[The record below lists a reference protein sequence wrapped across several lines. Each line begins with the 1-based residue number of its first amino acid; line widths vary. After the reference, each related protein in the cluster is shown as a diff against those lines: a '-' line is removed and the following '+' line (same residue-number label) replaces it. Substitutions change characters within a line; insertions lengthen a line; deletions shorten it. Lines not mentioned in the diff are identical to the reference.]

1 MKFRRALIIAGAVIF
16 ALVASN
22 LLTTKTTSALFSQS
36 YPAVVCPPTDSNV
49 TSQVSIATK
58 KIPFRVITGK
68 STAMAPIGTT
78 RYAITKG
85 AILLD
90 QGATSSLA
98 WQDMSGVWAGS
109 TLCRAPQGDQWFV
122 GGAADV
128 TSKGRLYVVNSGLS
142 DAIVDV
148 AVWTAAGPQADKVL
162 TVRANSSTRVSLD
175 LLAAGATRLVIR
187 VTARSGRINAFL
199 VDERAKGLK
208 TLGGDAVNSVDFP
221 RTDFVI
227 AGIPH
232 QVTKGVGGPHTLRLL
247 VPGNVDANIRVDS
260 ISKDGVFVP
269 VGFDGRVVPHGQVV
283 DVPLS
288 STIAYSAFSLRIR
301 SDQPLVAGVYTP
313 LRMRDHQ
320 DIVWNAMSPS
330 LEPMTMAITGL
341 APTLVFTGDVV
352 DLIVATRLTSGKTV
366 TTHIAGSDNVIW
378 KVPDKSQSINISNIK
393 APVAASGLMTS
404 TSGVGAFPLAVGSTL
419 AKAPVPVSDIAVIS
433 R

>member
-1 MKFRRALIIAGAVIF
+1 MKFRRLLVITLAVVTTI
-16 ALVASN
+16 VTSN
-22 LLTTKTTSALFSQS
+22 LLTTKATSARFSQS

-49 TSQVSIATK
+49 SSQVSIATK
-58 KIPFRVITGK
+58 KTPFRIIIGK
-68 STAMAPIGTT
+68 STAMTPIGTT
-78 RYAITKG
+78 RYSITKG

-90 QGATSSLA
+90 QGARSSLA
-98 WQDMSGVWAGS
+98 WQNLNGVWAGA

-148 AVWTAAGPQADKVL
+148 AVWTAAGPQAGKVL

-175 LLAAGATRLVIR
+175 LLAAGAARLVIR

-199 VDERAKGLK
+199 IDERAKGLK

-232 QVTKGVGGPHTLRLL
+232 QVTKGKGGPHTLRLL
-247 VPGNVDANIRVDS
+247 VPGNVDASIRVDS

-269 VGFDGRVVPHGQVV
+269 VGFDGRVVPHGQVI

-288 STIAYSAFSLRIR
+288 STIASSAFSLRIR

-320 DIVWNAMSPS
+320 DIVWNAMSPP
-330 LEPMTMAITGL
+330 LEPLMMAITGL
-341 APTLVFTGDVV
+341 SPTFVFTGDVV
-352 DLIVATRLTSGKTV
+352 NLMVSTRLTSGKTV
-366 TTHIAGSDNVIW
+366 VSHIVGNDDVIW
-378 KVPDKSQSINISNIK
+378 KVPDKAQSVNISNIK
-393 APVAASGLMTS
+393 SPVAASGLITS
-404 TSGVGAFPLAVGSTL
+404 PSGVGAFPLAVGSIL

>member
-1 MKFRRALIIAGAVIF
+1 MKFRRALIIAGAVMV
-16 ALVASN
+16 ALVAGN
-22 LLTTKTTSALFSQS
+22 LLTTKGESAKFSQS
-36 YPAVVCPPTDSNV
+36 YPAVVCPPTDPNV

-58 KIPFRVITGK
+58 KIPFRIIFGK
-68 STAMAPIGTT
+68 STAMLPIGTT

-98 WQDMSGVWAGS
+98 WQNLSGVWAGS

-128 TSKGRLYVVNSGLS
+128 TSRGRLYVVNSGLS

-148 AVWTAAGPQADKVL
+148 AVWTADGPQSGKVL
-162 TVRANSSTRVSLD
+162 TVRANSSSRVSLD
-175 LLAAGATRLVIR
+175 ILAAGASRLVIR
-187 VTARSGRINAFL
+187 VTARSGRINSFL

-232 QVTKGVGGPHTLRLL
+232 QVTKGVGGPHVLRLL

-269 VGFDGRVVPHGQVV
+269 VGFDGRVVPHGQVI
-283 DVPLS
+283 DLPLA
-288 STIAYSAFSLRIR
+288 STIAFSAFSLRIR
-301 SDQPLVAGVYTP
+301 SDQPLVAGVYSP
-313 LRMRDHQ
+313 LRMSDHQ
-320 DIVWNAMSPS
+320 DIVWNAMSPL
-330 LEPMTMAITGL
+330 LEPMEMAITGL
-341 APTLVFTGDVV
+341 TPTLVFTGDVV
-352 DLIVATRLTSGKTV
+352 DLIVSTRLTTGKTV
-366 TTHIAGSDNVIW
+366 TAHIFGNDNVIW
-378 KVPDKSQSINISNIK
+378 KVPDKAQSITISRIK
-393 APVAASGLMTS
+393 SPVAASGLITS
-404 TSGVGAFPLAVGSTL
+404 TSGIGAFPLAVGSTL

-433 R
+433 H

>member
-1 MKFRRALIIAGAVIF
+1 MKIKRMLLIALAV
-16 ALVASN
+16 AVTLVTSN
-22 LLTTKTTSALFSQS
+22 LLTTKGTSAKFSQS

-58 KIPFRVITGK
+58 KTPFRIITGK
-68 STAMAPIGTT
+68 SIVMAPIRTT

-98 WQDMSGVWAGS
+98 WQNLNGVWAGS

-148 AVWTAAGPQADKVL
+148 AVWTEAGPQSGKVL
-162 TVRANSSTRVSLD
+162 TVRANSSSRVSLD
-175 LLAAGATRLVIR
+175 LLAAGASRLVIR

-208 TLGGDAVNSVDFP
+208 TLGGDAVNSVEFP
-221 RTDFVI
+221 KTDFVI

-232 QVTKGVGGPHTLRLL
+232 QVTKGKGGPHVLRLL
-247 VPGNVDANIRVDS
+247 VPGNVDASIRVDS

-269 VGFDGRVVPHGQVV
+269 VGFDGRVVAHGHVI

-313 LRMRDHQ
+313 LRMSDHQ

-330 LEPMTMAITGL
+330 LVPMTMAITGL
-341 APTLVFTGDVV
+341 SPTLVFTGDVV
-352 DLIVATRLTSGKTV
+352 DLIVTTRLTSGKSV
-366 TTHIAGSDNVIW
+366 ATHISGSDNVIW
-378 KVPDKSQSINISNIK
+378 KVPDKAQSIAISNIK
-393 APVAASGLMTS
+393 SEVAGSGLITS
-404 TSGVGAFPLAVGSTL
+404 PSGVGAFPLAVGSTL
-419 AKAPVPVSDIAVIS
+419 ATAPVPVSDIAVIS

>member
-1 MKFRRALIIAGAVIF
+1 MKFRRALIITGAVIF

-22 LLTTKTTSALFSQS
+22 LLTTKGVSAKFSQS

-58 KIPFRVITGK
+58 KIPFRIISGK
-68 STAMAPIGTT
+68 SIAMAPIGTT

-98 WQDMSGVWAGS
+98 WQNLGGVWAGS

-148 AVWTAAGPQADKVL
+148 AVWTAAGPQSGKVL
-162 TVRANSSTRVSLD
+162 TVRANSSSRVSLD
-175 LLAAGATRLVIR
+175 LLAAGASRLIIR

-232 QVTKGVGGPHTLRLL
+232 QIRKGVGGPHVLRLL

-269 VGFDGRVVPHGQVV
+269 VGFDGRVVPHGQVI
-283 DVPLS
+283 DVPLA

-301 SDQPLVAGVYTP
+301 SDQPLVAGVYSP
-313 LRMRDHQ
+313 LQMSNHQ
-320 DIVWNAMSPS
+320 DIVWNAMSPP
-330 LEPMTMAITGL
+330 LEPMMMAITGL
-341 APTLVFTGDVV
+341 TPTLVFTGDVV
-352 DLIVATRLTSGKTV
+352 DLIVSTRLTTGKTV
-366 TTHIAGSDNVIW
+366 TSHITGNDNVIW
-378 KVPDKSQSINISNIK
+378 KVPDKAQSITISSIK
-393 APVAASGLMTS
+393 SPVAASGLITS
-404 TSGVGAFPLAVGSTL
+404 TSGIGAFPLAVGSTL
-419 AKAPVPVSDIAVIS
+419 ARAPVPVSDIAVIS
-433 R
+433 H

>member
-1 MKFRRALIIAGAVIF
+1 MKFRRALIITGAVIF

-22 LLTTKTTSALFSQS
+22 LLTTKGVSAKFSQS
-36 YPAVVCPPTDSNV
+36 YPAVVCPPTDSKV

-58 KIPFRVITGK
+58 KIPYRIISGK
-68 STAMAPIGTT
+68 SIAMAPIGTT

-98 WQDMSGVWAGS
+98 WQNLSGVWAGS

-148 AVWTAAGPQADKVL
+148 AVWTAAGPQSGKVL
-162 TVRANSSTRVSLD
+162 TVRANSSSRVSLD
-175 LLAAGATRLVIR
+175 LLAAGASRLVLR

-232 QVTKGVGGPHTLRLL
+232 QIRKGVGGPHVLRLL

-269 VGFDGRVVPHGQVV
+269 VGFDGRVVPHGQVI
-283 DVPLS
+283 DVPLA

-301 SDQPLVAGVYTP
+301 SDQPLVAGVYSP
-313 LRMRDHQ
+313 LHMSDHQ
-320 DIVWNAMSPS
+320 DIVWNAMSPP
-330 LEPMTMAITGL
+330 LEPMMLAITGL
-341 APTLVFTGDVV
+341 TPTFVFTGDVV
-352 DLIVATRLTSGKTV
+352 DLIVSTRLTTGKTV
-366 TTHIAGSDNVIW
+366 TTHITGNDNVIW
-378 KVPDKSQSINISNIK
+378 KVPDKAQSITISSIK
-393 APVAASGLMTS
+393 SPVAASGLITS
-404 TSGVGAFPLAVGSTL
+404 TSGIGAFPLAVGSTL

-433 R
+433 H

>member
-1 MKFRRALIIAGAVIF
+1 MKLRRGLIIAGAVIL
-16 ALVASN
+16 ALVAGN
-22 LLTTKTTSALFSQS
+22 LLTTQGVSAKFSQS

-58 KIPFRVITGK
+58 KIPFRIIAGK
-68 STAMAPIGTT
+68 STAMTAIGTT

-98 WQDMSGVWAGS
+98 WQNLSGVWAGA

-148 AVWTAAGPQADKVL
+148 AVWTAAGPESGKVL
-162 TVRANSSTRVSLD
+162 TVRANSSSRVSLD
-175 LLAAGATRLVIR
+175 LLAAGASRLVIR
-187 VTARSGRINAFL
+187 VTARSGRINSFL

-208 TLGGDAVNSVDFP
+208 PLGGDAVNSVDFP

-232 QVTKGVGGPHTLRLL
+232 QVTKGVGGPHVLRLL

-269 VGFDGRVVPHGQVV
+269 VGFDGRVVPHGQVI
-283 DVPLS
+283 DLPLA

-301 SDQPLVAGVYTP
+301 SDQPLVAGVYSP
-313 LRMRDHQ
+313 LRMSDHQ
-320 DIVWNAMSPS
+320 DIVWNAMSPV
-330 LEPMTMAITGL
+330 LEPMVMAITGL
-341 APTLVFTGDVV
+341 TPTLVFTGDVV
-352 DLIVATRLTSGKTV
+352 DLIVSTRLTTGKTV
-366 TTHIAGSDNVIW
+366 TTHIAGNDNVIW
-378 KVPDKSQSINISNIK
+378 KVPDQGQSITISSIK
-393 APVAASGLMTS
+393 AAVAASGLITS
-404 TSGVGAFPLAVGSTL
+404 TSGIGAFPLAVGSTL
-419 AKAPVPVSDIAVIS
+419 AKAPVPISDIAVIS
-433 R
+433 H